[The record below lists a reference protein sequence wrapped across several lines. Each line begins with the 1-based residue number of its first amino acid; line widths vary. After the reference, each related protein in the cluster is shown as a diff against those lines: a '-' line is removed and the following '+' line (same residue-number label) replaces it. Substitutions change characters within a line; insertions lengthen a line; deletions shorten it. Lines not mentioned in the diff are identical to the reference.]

1 MNVEE
6 LREYCLSLPKV
17 EENQPWTEPQYE
29 MLITYKIGGKWFVL
43 ANPDEKFIDV
53 KCDPEKI
60 AEMQSRYQGAFPA
73 WHMNK
78 EHWLGIRLES
88 DIPDSTV
95 KQLIKEGYE
104 LIVKTLPKN
113 IRVGPGL

>member
-29 MLITYKIGGKWFVL
+29 MLVTYKVGGKWFVL

-60 AEMQSRYQGAFPA
+60 ADMQSHYHGAFPA

-78 EHWLGIRLES
+78 EHWLGIQLES
-88 DIPDSTV
+88 DIPDAMI
-95 KQLIKEGYE
+95 KQLIKDGYN
-104 LIVKTLPKN
+104 LIVDKLPKKTRES
-113 IRVGPGL
+113 IGL

>member
-43 ANPDEKFIDV
+43 ANPDKRFIDV
-53 KCDPEKI
+53 KCDPEVI
-60 AEMQSRYQGAFPA
+60 ADMQSRYKGAFPA

-78 EHWLGIRLES
+78 EHWLGIKLES
-88 DIPDSTV
+88 DVPNTT
-95 KQLIKEGYE
+95 IKKVIKDGYD
-104 LIVKTLPKN
+104 LIVTKLPKKTREN
-113 IRVGPGL
+113 LGL